1 MNGCC
6 AKPRSGVLTG
16 LLALALL
23 ALAACNGTAVVTMTS
38 TASQDSFLAY
48 RVELVSVALQSAG
61 GKSGLS
67 ILPAGTTVDFAAL
80 TNLSEVLGAAA
91 AAKGSYQSVLVTLDY
106 SSARI
111 VYDDGS
117 LDGVALTPVG
127 MDGRAVGRIQLT
139 VKLDPSAAFSLSSKG
154 ASQLALDL
162 NLAASNIVNLSAK
175 TVTVNPVIAAS
186 SLPIDSKTV
195 RIRGPIAGTTA
206 GSAATATSTEF
217 TMGVMPFN
225 GTVAGT
231 GKLAIL
237 TTDGTDFEV
246 DGSESTGTAGL
257 GQLTSLGAGAMAVAY
272 GTLTAT
278 DQSITT
284 TTFTPASTTNPDGT
298 VSTTNP
304 DGTVSTTN
312 PDGTVSTTNPDG
324 TVSTTNP
331 IGTPSTTIRAGLTFT
346 ATQVLAGSSVQGGG
360 LDRVTGIVS
369 ARSGNTLTVED
380 GTLIANDG
388 TETFLGGT
396 TFVLLGPNT
405 LVTVFGQS
413 TAEINSPQQISVGSS
428 IDAFGIATSLSSN
441 NATLD
446 ASAGRVRLDTTT
458 ASGLVIAQVAGAL
471 GLNLV
476 SLNGRSIAP
485 FDFAGAGVDPR
496 SYSITTTGTLSLTNA
511 TAGAPVIVTGFPSS
525 FGAPPPNFTASSL
538 LDPTT
543 IDAMLVIDWGAGTA
557 APFTTYNG
565 SSIDLDVR
573 NSSIGARHQI
583 EVGAQLIDILTLSS
597 DPLIVP
603 SPTASNTVYSIDHS
617 SSSTIENFNTYDAFV
632 TQLQSELN
640 GTALAT
646 GLTAVGQYTAA
657 TPSFAATNITLTL
670 NN

>member
-6 AKPRSGVLTG
+6 TKPRSGVLTG
-16 LLALALL
+16 FLALALL

-91 AAKGSYQSVLVTLDY
+91 ATKGSYQSVLVTLDY

-117 LDGVALTPVG
+117 LDGVVLTPVG
-127 MDGRAVGRIQLT
+127 IDGRAAGHIQLT

-154 ASQLALDL
+154 ASQLALDF
-162 NLAASNIVNLSAK
+162 NLAASNTVNLSAK
-175 TVTVNPVIAAS
+175 TVTVNPIIAAS

-195 RIRGPIAGTTA
+195 RIRGPIVGTTA
-206 GSAATATSTEF
+206 SSAATATSTEF

-237 TTDGTDFEV
+237 TTDGTNFEV
-246 DGSESTGTAGL
+246 DGSASTGTVGL
-257 GQLTSLGAGAMAVAY
+257 GQLTSLGASAMAVAY
-272 GTLTAT
+272 GTLTTT

-284 TTFTPASTTNPDGT
+284 TTYTPASTMTPGGTASTTNPDGT
-298 VSTTNP
+298 PSTT
-304 DGTVSTTN
+304 T
-312 PDGTVSTTNPDG
+312 
-324 TVSTTNP
+324 P

-380 GTLIANDG
+380 GTLMANDG

-396 TFVLLGPNT
+396 TVVLLGPNT
-405 LVTVFGQS
+405 LITVFGQS

-428 IDAFGIATSLSSN
+428 IDAFGIATSLSLN
-441 NATLD
+441 DATLD

-458 ASGLVIAQVAGAL
+458 ASGLVVAQVAGAL

-485 FDFAGAGVDPR
+485 FVFAGAGVDPR
-496 SYSITTTGTLSLTNA
+496 GYSVTTTGALSLTNA
-511 TAGAPVIVTGFPSS
+511 TAGAPVIVTGFAELFRRAAAEFHGFVAARP
-525 FGAPPPNFTASSL
+525 
-538 LDPTT
+538 DH
-543 IDAMLVIDWGAGTA
+543 DRRCVLVVDWGSGTA
-557 APFTTYNG
+557 APFTTYDG
-565 SSIDLDVR
+565 SLHRFGCPQQPASARGTRSRSGR
-573 NSSIGARHQI
+573 N
-583 EVGAQLIDILTLSS
+583 
-597 DPLIVP
+597 
-603 SPTASNTVYSIDHS
+603 
-617 SSSTIENFNTYDAFV
+617 
-632 TQLQSELN
+632 
-640 GTALAT
+640 
-646 GLTAVGQYTAA
+646 
-657 TPSFAATNITLTL
+657 
-670 NN
+670 

>member
-1 MNGCC
+1 MNGRC

-16 LLALALL
+16 FLALALL

-48 RVELVSVALQSAG
+48 RVELVSVALQSSG

-106 SSARI
+106 SAAQI

-117 LDGVALTPVG
+117 RRRRRPDSGRDGRPGCGPHPAYGQARSERSVQPLLQGGVAARVG
-127 MDGRAVGRIQLT
+127 SQSGRVQYRQFERQDGDGQSDDCRERAAHRQQ
-139 VKLDPSAAFSLSSKG
+139 A
-154 ASQLALDL
+154 
-162 NLAASNIVNLSAK
+162 
-175 TVTVNPVIAAS
+175 
-186 SLPIDSKTV
+186 V
-195 RIRGPIAGTTA
+195 RIRGPIVGTTA

-231 GKLAIL
+231 GKLAIV

-246 DGSESTGTAGL
+246 NGNESTGTVGL
-257 GQLTSLGAGAMAVAY
+257 GAAHERGRERHGGGLWHTDRHRPVDYHDHLHACEHHEFR
-272 GTLTAT
+272 GTT
-278 DQSITT
+278 
-284 TTFTPASTTNPDGT
+284 STTNPDGT
-298 VSTTNP
+298 PITTNP
-304 DGTVSTTN
+304 DGTPITT
-312 PDGTVSTTNPDG
+312 T
-324 TVSTTNP
+324 P

-380 GTLIANDG
+380 GTLVANDG

-428 IDAFGIATSLSSN
+428 IDAFGIATSLSLN

-458 ASGLVIAQVAGAL
+458 ASGLVVAQGAGAL

-476 SLNGRSIAP
+476 SLDGRSIAP
-485 FDFAGAGVDPR
+485 FDFAGAGIDPR
-496 SYSITTTGTLSLTNA
+496 GYSVTDHRHIEPDECDRRCAGDRDGVAELLRRSRRRISRLRRCSTRPRSTRTGC
-511 TAGAPVIVTGFPSS
+511 
-525 FGAPPPNFTASSL
+525 
-538 LDPTT
+538 
-543 IDAMLVIDWGAGTA
+543 
-557 APFTTYNG
+557 
-565 SSIDLDVR
+565 
-573 NSSIGARHQI
+573 
-583 EVGAQLIDILTLSS
+583 
-597 DPLIVP
+597 
-603 SPTASNTVYSIDHS
+603 
-617 SSSTIENFNTYDAFV
+617 
-632 TQLQSELN
+632 
-640 GTALAT
+640 
-646 GLTAVGQYTAA
+646 
-657 TPSFAATNITLTL
+657 
-670 NN
+670 